1 MEKRQSLTLMGVQKI
16 RVLIGMQRIK
26 AVLMKFQMGASL
38 EAIFYYTE
46 AKDLSSLLLFLL

>member
-1 MEKRQSLTLMGVQKI
+1 
-16 RVLIGMQRIK
+16 MQRIK

>member
-1 MEKRQSLTLMGVQKI
+1 MERRQSLTLMGVQKI

-38 EAIFYYTE
+38 EAILYYTE